1 MNEIN
6 ENDYMQD
13 AKGRLIPKSMVKPQ
27 DQLRDQ
33 TVKIIVERFKKS
45 HEVLKDCKVIV
56 YYWTIIIKEADS
68 DEAVENMERIVNK
81 LNQSHTIFHFND
93 KREKA

>member
-6 ENDYMQD
+6 ENDYMTD

-45 HEVLKDCKVIV
+45 HEVLKDCKVKSMQDISELEEIV
-56 YYWTIIIKEADS
+56 AEKYQA
-68 DEAVENMERIVNK
+68 K
-81 LNQSHTIFHFND
+81 LGG
-93 KREKA
+93 KKAI

>member
-6 ENDYMQD
+6 ENDYMTD

-33 TVKIIVERFKKS
+33 TVKSLLSALR
-45 HEVLKDCKVIV
+45 
-56 YYWTIIIKEADS
+56 
-68 DEAVENMERIVNK
+68 
-81 LNQSHTIFHFND
+81 
-93 KREKA
+93 KAMKC

>member
-27 DQLRDQ
+27 DQLRDK
-33 TVKIIVERFKKS
+33 TFPSWRKS
-45 HEVLKDCKVIV
+45 LPKNIRL
-56 YYWTIIIKEADS
+56 S
-68 DEAVENMERIVNK
+68 
-81 LNQSHTIFHFND
+81 
-93 KREKA
+93 